1 VAGSPIIFMGIF
13 HVSPTAYGGIFAL
26 LSVGFIGSNQVN
38 IFLLRKF
45 SSRQV
50 FRVGLVSQLAFNLLF
65 LVGAWKGWYGLTG
78 TIVLF
83 FFSLSTV
90 GLTYPN
96 ASALALAPFDS
107 NAGSASAL
115 ITFLQIGISALAS
128 SCVGLLNPDNTA
140 PLVAMMA
147 CASLIAVLIFAGGRK
162 LKA

>member
-1 VAGSPIIFMGIF
+1 
-13 HVSPTAYGGIFAL
+13 
-26 LSVGFIGSNQVN
+26 
-38 IFLLRKF
+38 
-45 SSRQV
+45 
-50 FRVGLVSQLAFNLLF
+50 NLLF